1 FVPSSNIKVIYDIR
15 QEAYLGLNLDKKKL
29 NKLFYQFRISSL
41 AQMFEAEAELEVLF
55 GLQELFYQDIVYL
68 VLLLKL
74 FN

>member
-1 FVPSSNIKVIYDIR
+1 SNIKVIYDIR

-29 NKLFYQFRISSL
+29 NKLFYQVSVF
-41 AQMFEAEAELEVLF
+41 MHKCLEVLF
-55 GLQELFYQDIVYL
+55 GLQVYL

>member
-1 FVPSSNIKVIYDIR
+1 SNIKVIYDIR
-15 QEAYLGLNLDKKKL
+15 QEAYLGKHS
-29 NKLFYQFRISSL
+29 FSERFAISSL

-68 VLLLKL
+68 DKY